1 MLRGINLSKIQ
12 DPVIP
17 DERERING
25 IPYAL
30 AIGSIIYATLC
41 TCPDVFYALSVM
53 SRYQVIQVRV
63 TGSRYKRFSSKLTK
77 EVFLVNDKKGMSL
90 S

>member
-1 MLRGINLSKIQ
+1 MSHGINLSKIQ

-25 IPYAL
+25 ISYAL
-30 AIGSIIYATLC
+30 AIGSIRYATLC
-41 TCPDVFYALSVM
+41 TYPHVFYALSVT
-53 SRYQVIQVRV
+53 SGYQVIQVRV
-63 TGSRYKRFSSKLTK
+63 TGSGYKRFSSKLTK
-77 EVFLVNDKKGMSL
+77 EVFLVNDNKGMSL